1 MFLPFRLQ
9 QKLVASFSIFGAA
22 FIMRPFGGML
32 FGWVGDKFGRLKSAL
47 SSPSPHNH
55 FATTVC
61 TSLDGALSRCSHQT
75 KANPHTLTHPRR
87 SLMWSVGIMSFA
99 TLLTGSL
106 PSYGDA
112 GISAIIF
119 LVIARL
125 IQGYVGCAI
134 ASTACPRPA
143 PIVVCTTHDMTS
155 AAVVVT
161 SSHWCTGCAAQVE

>member
-61 TSLDGALSRCSHQT
+61 TSLDGALSRCSHHFQT

-125 IQGYVGCAI
+125 IQGYGGCFDCV
-134 ASTACPRPA
+134 SPPCPHCGLHYPRYDFGRICCDKFTLA
-143 PIVVCTTHDMTS
+143 YWLRG
-155 AAVVVT
+155 A
-161 SSHWCTGCAAQVE
+161 G